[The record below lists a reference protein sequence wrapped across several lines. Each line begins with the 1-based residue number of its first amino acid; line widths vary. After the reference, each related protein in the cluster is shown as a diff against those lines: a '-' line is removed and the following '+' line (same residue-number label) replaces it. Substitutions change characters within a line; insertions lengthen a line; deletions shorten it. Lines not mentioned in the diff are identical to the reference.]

1 MKVRARWLFVVGVV
15 VCVALVAG
23 VWLTRPQPVLVQAQK
38 LDHGSVEMTVSN
50 TRAGEVQACQRT
62 KLSTILGGRI
72 EFLGVKEGDRVKK
85 GQRLMQLW
93 NEDQLAE
100 ISVAQAQAQSATQR
114 IAEVC
119 TAAANAQREAERT
132 KALRSQGFVS
142 IAREDQTQSEA
153 RARQAACESMRADL
167 VTAQTR
173 VKAAQTGQRRTVIIA
188 PFDGTIAK
196 ISGELGEY
204 ATPSPPGV
212 PTPPVID
219 LIDDSCLY
227 VKAPM
232 DEVDAPRIRVGQPV
246 RVKLDAV
253 PNKVF
258 EGKVRRVAPYINA
271 VEKQARTVDIEVDFL
286 EPKSQEGLLVGLSTD
301 VEVILARKEDALRVP
316 TSAVRESNQVMVIG
330 PDQKLMMKTFKPGL
344 SNWQFTEVLEGLD
357 PEEMFITSLER
368 EGVKPGA
375 LVKVE

>member
-15 VCVALVAG
+15 VSVAFVAG
-23 VWLTRPQPVLVQAQK
+23 AWLTRPQPVLVQAQK

-330 PDQKLMMKTFKPGL
+330 LDQKLMMKTFKPGL

>member
-15 VCVALVAG
+15 VSVAFVAG
-23 VWLTRPQPVLVQAQK
+23 AWLTRPQPVLVQAQK

>member
-15 VCVALVAG
+15 VSVAFVAG
-23 VWLTRPQPVLVQAQK
+23 AWLTRPQPVLVQAQK
-38 LDHGSVEMTVSN
+38 LSHGSVEMTVSN